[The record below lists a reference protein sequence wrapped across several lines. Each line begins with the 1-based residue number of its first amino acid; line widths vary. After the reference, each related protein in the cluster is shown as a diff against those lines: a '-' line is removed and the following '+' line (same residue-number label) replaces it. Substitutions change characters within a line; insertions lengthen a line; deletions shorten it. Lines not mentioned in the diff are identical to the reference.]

1 VVLIGAPFSRKGKT
15 MTEVSV
21 GPERRDEY
29 LTTNER
35 KEAVDALEMT
45 ARFLK
50 EVETNPDRWKWAI
63 IALHN
68 AVQAF
73 MVLALKGT
81 WSVTVEHRDQRTKK
95 LKAQQEFYRA
105 TEAGDKEA
113 AAAANEVMVFGEGD
127 LAAFIRL
134 YDRTKDPKGIMRQYT
149 NSKVFVPR
157 AKDDMCMECLN
168 NTRNEFMHFM
178 PMTRGFL
185 LTQFPAITDTGLHV
199 IAFLVNESNNVTWH
213 RGIDEDDFEPRVHA
227 ALERA
232 YAALARIQADY
243 EGLAP
248 PVAPLCGS
256 VPED

>member
-1 VVLIGAPFSRKGKT
+1 MREASDRPK
-15 MTEVSV
+15 
-21 GPERRDEY
+21 RRDEY

-35 KEAVDALEMT
+35 KEAVDAIEMT
-45 ARFLK
+45 ARFLE
-50 EVETNPDRWKWAI
+50 EVETNPDRWKWVI

-73 MVLALKGT
+73 MILALKGT
-81 WSVTVEHRDQRTKK
+81 WPVTVTHRDQRTKK

-105 TEAGDKEA
+105 TEAGDEQA
-113 AAAANEVMVFGEGD
+113 AAAANEVMLFGEGD

-134 YDRTKDPKGIMRQYT
+134 YDRTKDPKGIMRQFVH
-149 NSKVFVPR
+149 SKVFVPR

-185 LTQFPAITDTGLHV
+185 LTQFPAITETGLHV
-199 IAFLVNESNNVTWH
+199 ISFLVNESNNITWFP
-213 RGIDEDDFEPRVHA
+213 GIDEDDYEPRVHVALDGANA
-227 ALERA
+227 ALG
-232 YAALARIQADY
+232 RIQADY
-243 EGLAP
+243 EGLSP

-256 VPED
+256 VSED